1 MDKTYS
7 KEEIK
12 KILLSKKMSEV
23 YFVML
28 EEDIN
33 PMSLDYVRNRMS
45 ELLKKSETFLKKT
58 ETIFEK
64 TKIEEK
70 NDNSISDSD
79 LMGDYSN
86 LLEDFR
92 NSLSK
97 LESTLSLQITNRF
110 LLILIM
116 IDGKPYDPVN
126 DKFIDLNGKRITSFS
141 NLSEFYSDPDVRIV
155 LYTTPE
161 EKTQLGKKLSL
172 MDLKDSYEAY
182 KKQHY
187 VSDESIDLTDQFIDE
202 IKGNY
207 QILKK
212 N

>member
-1 MDKTYS
+1 
-7 KEEIK
+7 
-12 KILLSKKMSEV
+12 
-23 YFVML
+23 
-28 EEDIN
+28 
-33 PMSLDYVRNRMS
+33 
-45 ELLKKSETFLKKT
+45 
-58 ETIFEK
+58 
-64 TKIEEK
+64 
-70 NDNSISDSD
+70 
-79 LMGDYSN
+79 
-86 LLEDFR
+86 
-92 NSLSK
+92 
-97 LESTLSLQITNRF
+97 
-110 LLILIM
+110 M
-116 IDGKPYDPVN
+116 IDGKLYDPVN

-141 NLSEFYSDPDVRIV
+141 NLSEFYSDPDIRIM

-202 IKGNY
+202 IKGNN